1 MPPKIQQ
8 LAAQILNN
16 PVEVKIAVS
25 KPAEKICQR
34 AVVCY
39 ETQKLPILEK
49 FFKETPPRRVIVFSS
64 SKHKVKDLAKSLR
77 KLHLKVGEMHSDL
90 DQQVREDV
98 MLDFKAGK
106 INVVVA
112 TDIISRG
119 IDIDNIETV
128 INYDVPNEAE
138 DYVHRIGRTARADRE
153 GSAYTFISEKER
165 GKFRNIERLLEREVE
180 KLPVPEELGA
190 APSMINVMRIKVV
203 EKERGI
209 GTGQRDVAGMV
220 IKKGQ

>member
-1 MPPKIQQ
+1 
-8 LAAQILNN
+8 
-16 PVEVKIAVS
+16 
-25 KPAEKICQR
+25 
-34 AVVCY
+34 
-39 ETQKLPILEK
+39 
-49 FFKETPPRRVIVFSS
+49 
-64 SKHKVKDLAKSLR
+64 
-77 KLHLKVGEMHSDL
+77 MHSDL

-180 KLPVPEELGA
+180 KLLMCLRSWALHLP
-190 APSMINVMRIKVV
+190 MINVMRIKVV
-203 EKERGI
+203 EKRKGI

-220 IKKGQ
+220 IKRDNKKGREVPSFKIIG